1 MPSSQK
7 RPADFIAILLFWFA
21 VVGLIV
27 SIVGGYAGI
36 AGGVASTIAAI
47 SLFAAA
53 FGVSIHQ
60 RWQTYA
66 FAMWVV
72 AFVVVALITPRLFL
86 EFGGIELPKYV
97 TLLVQIAMFGMGAT
111 LTLDDFARVVKM
123 PRAIL
128 IGVGLQ
134 FGVMPL
140 LGWTLTKIFFLP
152 PEIAIGVI
160 LVGAAPGGVSSNVIT
175 YLAKGNVALSVTLTA
190 CSTLMSPVMTP
201 LMMYLLSGKS
211 VAGETDYV
219 GMFWQ
224 ILFTV
229 VAPVALGLIV
239 NALLKRFRLAS
250 QKTDSYLAILSMIA
264 ICLICAII
272 AARSRDQI
280 FQVGVVLLLTVIAHN
295 SFGYVFGYWGSRLAG
310 LRESDCRTVAIEVG
324 LQNGGL
330 AASLANDVLKSPA
343 AAIAPAIFAP
353 VMNVTCSILAALW
366 SKTSISSD
374 TEPVADE
381 STVV

>member
-1 MPSSQK
+1 MTSSPK
-7 RPADFIAILLFWFA
+7 NPTNWFANVLFLLA

-27 SIVGGYAGI
+27 SIGGSLGI
-36 AGGVASTIAAI
+36 MSTDIARVVDAVA
-47 SLFAAA
+47 LFAAA
-53 FGVSIHQ
+53 LGVSIHH
-60 RWQTYA
+60 RWKTYA

-72 AFVVVALITPRLFL
+72 AFVVVALITPSVFL
-86 EFGGIELPKYV
+86 KFGSVELPKYV

-111 LTLDDFARVVKM
+111 LTLADFARVVKM
-123 PRAIL
+123 PKAIL
-128 IGVGLQ
+128 VGVGLQ

-140 LGWTLTKIFFLP
+140 LGWSLTKIFFLP

-201 LMMYLLSGKS
+201 LMMYLLSGQS
-211 VAGETDYV
+211 VAGETDYI

-239 NALLKRFRLAS
+239 NGALKRLKMAS
-250 QKTDSYLAILSMIA
+250 DKTDSYLAILSMIA
-264 ICLICAII
+264 ICFICAII

-295 SFGYVFGYWGSRLAG
+295 SFGYVFGYWGSRFAG
-310 LRESDCRTVAIEVG
+310 LNESDCRTVAIEVG

-353 VMNVTCSILAALW
+353 VMNVTGSILAALW
-366 SKTSISSD
+366 SKSSID
-374 TEPVADE
+374 
-381 STVV
+381 STGTGSTKDGKS